1 MKLIIALVILAG
13 LLLLLL
19 LLPRLAVGW
28 FGPSKPSHI
37 GVDEPTDGLLHACPK
52 TPNCFRTQLS
62 VSDSAVSRDSRSV
75 IERIELAVTA
85 TNGQIELRS
94 DNYLHATFKSR
105 LLGYIDDFECLV
117 SISEQQDNT
126 AVDST
131 LLHCRSASRIGH
143 SDFGVN
149 KKRVTTI
156 LQTAGF
162 KPPV

>member
-1 MKLIIALVILAG
+1 MKLIIAVVILAG
-13 LLLLLL
+13 LLLFL
-19 LLPRLAVGW
+19 RLAVGW
-28 FGPSKPSHI
+28 FGPSKPENI
-37 GVDEPTDGLLHACPK
+37 GVDEETGGLLQACPK
-52 TPNCFRTQLS
+52 TPNCFSTQLS
-62 VSDSAVSRDSRSV
+62 MSDSADGHEDHSV
-75 IERIELAVTA
+75 IERIVLAVTA